1 MSISAQTV
9 AELRKST
16 GVGIAD
22 CKKALEECN
31 GDIEKATE
39 YLRKQGSMKAS
50 KKADRSTN
58 EGLIGSYIHAGGT
71 VGVLVEI
78 NCETDFV
85 ARTDEFQDLVKDI
98 AMHIAA
104 ANPLYVS
111 TDEVPQEAIE
121 KEKEIYREQLKKE
134 GKPEEIIEKIL
145 TGKVQKYYEDVCLLE
160 QAFIKEEKKK
170 IKELI
175 QEKIA
180 KIGENI
186 VIKRFSRFSL

>member
-16 GVGIAD
+16 GVGIVD

-31 GDIEKATE
+31 GDQEKATD
-39 YLRKQGSMKAS
+39 YLRKQGSMKAN
-50 KKADRSTN
+50 KKADRSTG
-58 EGLIGSYIHAGGT
+58 EGIIGSYIHAGGR

-85 ARTDEFQDLVKDI
+85 ARTEEFQDLVKDI

-104 ANPLYVS
+104 SNPLYVS
-111 TDEVPQEAIE
+111 TDEVPKDMVE

-134 GKPEEIIEKIL
+134 GKSDQIIEKIL
-145 TGKVQKYYEDVCLLE
+145 IGKIQKYYEDVCLLE
-160 QAFIKEEKKK
+160 QSFIKEEKKK

-186 VIKRFSRFSL
+186 VIKRFARYSL

>member
-9 AELRKST
+9 ADLRKST
-16 GVGIAD
+16 GVGIVD
-22 CKKALEECN
+22 CKKALEECA
-31 GDIEKATE
+31 GDLEKSTE
-39 YLRKQGSMKAS
+39 YLRKQGSMKAN
-50 KKADRSTN
+50 KKADRSTG
-58 EGLIGSYIHAGGT
+58 EGVIGSYIHAGGR
-71 VGVLVEI
+71 VGVLVEV

-111 TDEVPQEAIE
+111 IDEVPKDIVE

-134 GKPEEIIEKIL
+134 GKPDEIVEKIL
-145 TGKVQKYYEDVCLLE
+145 IGKVQKYYEDVCLLE
-160 QAFIKEEKKK
+160 QPFIKEEKKK

-186 VIKRFSRFSL
+186 VIKRFARYSL